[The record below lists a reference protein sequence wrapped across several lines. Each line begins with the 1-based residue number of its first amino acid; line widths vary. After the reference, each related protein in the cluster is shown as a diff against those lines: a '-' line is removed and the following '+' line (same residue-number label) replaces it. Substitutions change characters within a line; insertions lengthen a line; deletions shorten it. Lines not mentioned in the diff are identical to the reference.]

1 MKILKWTA
9 YVVFLLALFVAADHF
24 SASYSAPFRVAD
36 NHYHHGLEPN
46 IEVPDVW
53 GNRTITLRT
62 DSLAFKDRERRTV
75 PLQSDKYRILN
86 IGDSMVEGSG
96 VPAAETLS
104 SIMED
109 LLARNG
115 RAVEVLNPS
124 VASYSPRLDFFKLR
138 YLLDEVKLKV
148 NEVIV
153 YIDPSDVQDEVLYRD
168 FVPVPW
174 DSAEFAG
181 VRLES
186 YLARNSFLFQTF
198 IRQKHWRDVH
208 ALVASLYPKSDFTE
222 QAHRYGPVQDDMT
235 AEEAR
240 LVDSLR
246 PIFDYVNPSAWWEQ
260 PEAFPKG
267 WREERFGWF
276 SDPKIMARWGDTGVA
291 LARIYIRRIVRLC
304 RDHDL
309 KLRLVIYP
317 NGYLVNQVPTAAYEA
332 LWTELAK
339 EEGVELINL
348 FPLFRRES
356 PDAAR
361 AKYYIPEDVHWNEA
375 GHKLM
380 GDGMFDAL
388 K

>member
-1 MKILKWTA
+1 MKILKWAA

-24 SASYSAPFRVAD
+24 SATYSAPFRVAD

-46 IEVPDVW
+46 LEVPDVW
-53 GNRTITLRT
+53 GDRTITLRT

-115 RAVEVLNPS
+115 RPVEVLNPS

-174 DSAEFAG
+174 GSAEFAG

-208 ALVASLYPKSDFTE
+208 ALVALLYPKSDFTK
-222 QAHRYGPVQDDMT
+222 QTDRYGPVQDDMT
-235 AEEAR
+235 AEEAK
-240 LVDSLR
+240 LVDALR
-246 PIFDYVNPSAWWEQ
+246 PMLDYVNPSAWWEQ

-304 RDHDL
+304 RDRDL

-317 NGYLVNQVPTAAYEA
+317 NGYLVNQVPTAKYEA

-356 PDAAR
+356 PDATR

-380 GDGMFDAL
+380 GEGMFDLL

>member
-1 MKILKWTA
+1 MKILKWAT
-9 YVVFLLALFVAADHF
+9 YVVFLLALFVAADHL

-36 NHYHHGLEPN
+36 NHYHHGLLPDL
-46 IEVPDVW
+46 EVQDVW
-53 GNRTITLRT
+53 GDRTITLRT

-86 IGDSMVEGSG
+86 IGDSMIEGLG

-104 SIMED
+104 AVMED
-109 LLARNG
+109 LAARSG
-115 RAVEVLNPS
+115 RPVEVLNAS
-124 VASYSPRLDFFKLR
+124 IASYSPRLDFFKLR

-174 DSAEFAG
+174 NSAEFAG

-186 YLARNSFLFQTF
+186 YLARNSFLFQNF
-198 IRQKHWRDVH
+198 IRPKHWRSVH
-208 ALVASLYPKSDFTE
+208 GLVNFLYPKSDFTA
-222 QAHRYGPVQDDMT
+222 QADRYGPVKDEMA

-240 LVDSLR
+240 LIASLE
-246 PIFDYVNPSAWWEQ
+246 PILGYVNPSAWWEQ

-267 WREERFGWF
+267 WQEERFGWF
-276 SDPKIMARWGDTGVA
+276 SDPKIMARWADSGLA
-291 LARIYIRRIVRLC
+291 LARIYVRRIVRLC
-304 RDHDL
+304 REHNV
-309 KLRLVIYP
+309 KLRMVIYP
-317 NGYLVNQVPTAAYEA
+317 NGYLVNQVPSERYEEI
-332 LWTELAK
+332 WISVAK
-339 EEGVELINL
+339 EEGVELIDL

-356 PDAAR
+356 PDVTLAQ
-361 AKYYIPEDVHWNEA
+361 YYIPKDVHWNEA
-375 GHKLM
+375 GHKVM
-380 GDGMFDAL
+380 GEGVFDAL